1 MQTEGD
7 KNEQI
12 ISAFKCALMAFLS
25 FFKIKPICG
34 VKQCIKIRLVDI
46 ITILNKTFKNT
57 TFHCNNFCYATK
69 KKDIAIALD
78 LRKKKEGFER

>member
-34 VKQCIKIRLVDI
+34 VKQCIKIKLMDI
-46 ITILNKTFKNT
+46 ITILHKTFQNT
-57 TFHCNNFCYATK
+57 TFHSNDFCYAAEK
-69 KKDIAIALD
+69 KRDCFSA
-78 LRKKKEGFER
+78 